1 MNMEAT
7 LGSILSN
14 GAIGI
19 VRMETTSGLVRVVE
33 ALASG
38 GMDCIEITMTTPGA
52 LAAIETVAERLPDV
66 VIGAGT
72 VLDGETA
79 CDAIRAGA
87 RFLVTPAVTLDVVEA
102 ARRYGAVSIPGAMT
116 PTEVLSAWQA
126 GANLIK
132 LFPASVGGPGF
143 FSALKGPLPQIPL
156 VATGGVSAE
165 NAPAYI
171 EAGAAAVCFG
181 GSLIPKRIV
190 EESDYDELT
199 RRTERAMERVSE
211 AMKGRAA

>member
-1 MNMEAT
+1 MNMKAT
-7 LGSILSN
+7 LDSILSS

-19 VRMETTSGLVRVVE
+19 VRMDAPSGLVRVVE
-33 ALASG
+33 ALSRG

-102 ARRYGAVSIPGAMT
+102 AHRYGAVSIPGAMT
-116 PTEVLSAWQA
+116 PTEALSAWQA

-132 LFPASVGGPGF
+132 LFPASLGGPGF
-143 FSALKGPLPQIPL
+143 FRALKGPLPQIPF
-156 VATGGVSAE
+156 VATGGVSVE

-171 EAGAAAVCFG
+171 EAGATAVCFG

-190 EESDYDELT
+190 EESDYGELT
-199 RRTERAMERVSE
+199 RRAASAMERVSE
-211 AMKGRAA
+211 ALKRRVA